1 MLKHEIKHDAMLAN
15 LPYNEAR
22 DYTEREITEQQAE
35 AYHKIL
41 TPKYVLGTIMDS
53 GASDFN
59 LGELFYFGEIISTL
73 LDRNL
78 ARDIEHQHLNKLRD
92 LFESKVESMARDMA
106 IEQLDR
112 MDGE

>member
-1 MLKHEIKHDAMLAN
+1 MLKHEMKHDAVLAN
-15 LPYNEAR
+15 PPFNDAR
-22 DYTEREITEQQAE
+22 DYSEREIDEAKAE

-41 TPKYVLGTIMDS
+41 NRDMVNDIIFDGGSSNFNFFETHIM
-53 GASDFN
+53 A
-59 LGELFYFGEIISTL
+59 EIISTL
-73 LDRNL
+73 LNRNL
-78 ARDIEHQHLNKLRD
+78 ARDIEHENLNKLRD

>member
-1 MLKHEIKHDAMLAN
+1 MLKHEMKHDAMLAN
-15 LPYNEAR
+15 PPYNEAR
-22 DYTEREITEQQAE
+22 DYSEREISEQQAE

-41 TPKYVLGTIMDS
+41 TPKYVLGIIFDGGS
-53 GASDFN
+53 NDFN
-59 LGELFYFGEIISTL
+59 SVDTHVFSVLISTL
-73 LDRNL
+73 LHRNL
-78 ARDIEHQHLNKLRD
+78 ARDIEHEYLNHLRD